1 MTRSYGLLRYNSNRF
16 SWYTANQV
24 ALLLQRGRA
33 MLSPSVVSLKQNN
46 NSCGVFLLSLLR
58 LQIYH
63 CVTLFSAKRRGFL
76 SYTSLF
82 FPAINKLR
90 RLPAIIVINSPWFVA
105 AKCIALAAG
114 TVHSMRWSQILAQ
127 NRDCCL
133 PYLHST
139 PPLGGGGFSSKYCRV
154 LYYGKTIIAW
164 LPDGENILK
173 VCLLIL
179 TECTNVTDRHTD
191 GHRITA

>member
-76 SYTSLF
+76 SYTSSL
-82 FPAINKLR
+82 FPAISKLR
-90 RLPAIIVINSPWFVA
+90 RLPATSVINSPWSVA
-105 AKCIALAAG
+105 AKCVALAAG
-114 TVHSMRWSQILAQ
+114 TVHSMRWSQILDQ
-127 NRDCCL
+127 NRNFCL
-133 PYLHST
+133 PHLHST
-139 PPLGGGGFSSKYCRV
+139 PPVRGFSSEYCHAV
-154 LYYGKTIIAW
+154 WYGKNYTVSKKRPNFGK
-164 LPDGENILK
+164 L
-173 VCLLIL
+173 
-179 TECTNVTDRHTD
+179 
-191 GHRITA
+191 